1 VIVTKL
7 ECVRKPAHAET
18 RRSKKSHTA
27 ALQGVYDAIVQQ
39 LILARQETEL
49 TQREVSARI
58 GRAHSFL
65 SKCETGERRV
75 DVLEL
80 LQLAKLY
87 RKPLR
92 YFFGDWDDKG
102 S

>member
-1 VIVTKL
+1 M
-7 ECVRKPAHAET
+7 RKIAHAET
-18 RRSKKSHTA
+18 RRSKRSHTA

>member
-1 VIVTKL
+1 M
-7 ECVRKPAHAET
+7 
-18 RRSKKSHTA
+18 
-27 ALQGVYDAIVQQ
+27 
-39 LILARQETEL
+39 

-80 LQLAKLY
+80 LELAKLY
-87 RKPLR
+87 KKPLQ
-92 YFFGDWDDKG
+92 YFFGDWQDKN

>member
-1 VIVTKL
+1 
-7 ECVRKPAHAET
+7 
-18 RRSKKSHTA
+18 
-27 ALQGVYDAIVQQ
+27 LQAVYDAIVQR
-39 LILARQETEL
+39 LIEARRESGL
-49 TQREVSARI
+49 TQREVSAQI

-87 RKPLR
+87 EKPLR
-92 YFFGDWDDKG
+92 YFLSDWDGRD

>member
-1 VIVTKL
+1 
-7 ECVRKPAHAET
+7 
-18 RRSKKSHTA
+18 
-27 ALQGVYDAIVQQ
+27 LQAVYDAIVQR
-39 LILARQETEL
+39 LIEARRESGL
-49 TQREVSARI
+49 TQREVSAQI

-87 RKPLR
+87 EKPLR
-92 YFFGDWDDKG
+92 YFLGDWDGRD

>member
-1 VIVTKL
+1 VKKI
-7 ECVRKPAHAET
+7 AHAET
-18 RRSKKSHTA
+18 RRSKKAYTA
-27 ALQGVYDAIVQQ
+27 ALQAVYDAIVQR
-39 LILARQETEL
+39 LIEARRESGL
-49 TQREVSARI
+49 TQREVSAQI

-87 RKPLR
+87 KKPLR
-92 YFFGDWDDKG
+92 YFLGDWDSKD

>member
-1 VIVTKL
+1 VKKIT
-7 ECVRKPAHAET
+7 HAET
-18 RRSKKSHTA
+18 RRSKKAHTA
-27 ALQGVYDAIVQQ
+27 ALQAVYDAIVQR
-39 LILARQETEL
+39 LIEARRESGL
-49 TQREVSARI
+49 TQREVSAQI
-58 GRAHSFL
+58 DRAHSFL

-87 RKPLR
+87 KKSLR
-92 YFFGDWDDKG
+92 YFLEDWDGKD

>member
-1 VIVTKL
+1 MKKIT
-7 ECVRKPAHAET
+7 HAET
-18 RRSKKSHTA
+18 RRSKRAHTA
-27 ALQGVYDAIVQQ
+27 ALQAVYDAIVQR
-39 LILARQETEL
+39 LIEARRESGL
-49 TQREVSARI
+49 TQREVSAQI

-87 RKPLR
+87 EKPLR
-92 YFFGDWDDKG
+92 YFLDDWDGKD

>member
-1 VIVTKL
+1 MKKI
-7 ECVRKPAHAET
+7 AYAET
-18 RRSKKSHTA
+18 RMSKRAHTA
-27 ALQGVYDAIVQQ
+27 SLQAVYDDIVQR
-39 LILARQETEL
+39 LIEARRESGL
-49 TQREVSARI
+49 TQREVSAQI

-87 RKPLR
+87 KKPLQ
-92 YFFGDWDDKG
+92 YFLGDWDGKN

>member
-1 VIVTKL
+1 
-7 ECVRKPAHAET
+7 VRKIAHAET
-18 RRSKKSHTA
+18 RRSKKAHTA
-27 ALQGVYDAIVQQ
+27 ALQGVYDAIVQR
-39 LILARQETEL
+39 LIQARHESGL
-49 TQREVSARI
+49 TQREVSTSI

-80 LQLAKLY
+80 LELARLY
-87 RKPLR
+87 KKPLR
-92 YFFGDWDDKG
+92 YFFGNWDDKN

>member
-1 VIVTKL
+1 M
-7 ECVRKPAHAET
+7 RKRAQAET
-18 RRSKKSHTA
+18 RRSKKAHTA
-27 ALQGVYDAIVQQ
+27 DLQGVYDGMVQR
-39 LILARQETEL
+39 LIQARQEAGL
-49 TQREVSARI
+49 TQREVSTRI

-87 RKPLR
+87 DKPLQ
-92 YFFGDWDDKG
+92 YFFGL
-102 S
+102 

>member
-1 VIVTKL
+1 VKKIT
-7 ECVRKPAHAET
+7 H
-18 RRSKKSHTA
+18 SKTSKSKRAHTA
-27 ALQGVYDAIVQQ
+27 VSQAVDDAIVQR
-39 LILARQETEL
+39 LIEARRESGL
-49 TQREVSARI
+49 TQREVSAQIDRV
-58 GRAHSFL
+58 HSFL

-87 RKPLR
+87 KKPLL
-92 YFFGDWDDKG
+92 YFLSDWGGKG

>member
-1 VIVTKL
+1 MKKTT
-7 ECVRKPAHAET
+7 HAET
-18 RRSKKSHTA
+18 RRSKKAHTA
-27 ALQGVYDAIVQQ
+27 ALQTVYDAIVQR
-39 LILARQETEL
+39 LIEARRESGL
-49 TQREVSARI
+49 TQREVSAQI

-87 RKPLR
+87 EKPLR
-92 YFFGDWDDKG
+92 YFLGDWDGKD

>member
-1 VIVTKL
+1 M
-7 ECVRKPAHAET
+7 RKPAHAET
-18 RRSKKSHTA
+18 RRSKRSHTA
-27 ALQGVYDAIVQQ
+27 ALQGVYDAIVQR
-39 LILARQETEL
+39 LILARQETKL

-65 SKCETGERRV
+65 SKCETGERRI

-80 LQLAKLY
+80 LQLAKVY
-87 RKPLR
+87 KKPLR

>member
-1 VIVTKL
+1 MQ
-7 ECVRKPAHAET
+7 A
-18 RRSKKSHTA
+18 
-27 ALQGVYDAIVQQ
+27 VYDAMVKR
-39 LILARQETEL
+39 LIQARREAGL

-80 LQLAKLY
+80 LQLARLY
-87 RKPLR
+87 GKPLR
-92 YFFGDWDDKG
+92 HFFADWDTG
-102 S
+102 AS

>member
-1 VIVTKL
+1 MRKL
-7 ECVRKPAHAET
+7 AHAET
-18 RRSKKSHTA
+18 RRSKRSHTA
-27 ALQGVYDAIVQQ
+27 ALQGVYDAIVQR
-39 LILARQETEL
+39 LIQARRETGL

-75 DVLEL
+75 DVVEL

-87 RKPLR
+87 KKPLR

>member
-1 VIVTKL
+1 M
-7 ECVRKPAHAET
+7 RKIAHAET

-27 ALQGVYDAIVQQ
+27 ALQGVYDAIVQR
-39 LILARQETEL
+39 LIQARRETGL
-49 TQREVSARI
+49 TQREVSASI

-80 LQLAKLY
+80 LELAKLY
-87 RKPLR
+87 KKPLR
-92 YFFGDWDDKG
+92 YFFGDWDNKN